1 VGRRHLSRALP
12 VLLALVVVASAAA
25 ASAIPVRVTARGASD
40 PGSTAAK
47 PFGILGT
54 SAITARRI
62 VLRVPPAV
70 ARPVLAANFR
80 TSIVLGVF
88 GPFGCKDG
96 RVRVARVT
104 QSGKILT
111 VHLSIKPLAP
121 GMMEC
126 LATYET
132 VRVLVV
138 PRAALHGTPTKV
150 AVAVAGS

>member
-1 VGRRHLSRALP
+1 MGRRHLSRILP
-12 VLLALVVVASAAA
+12 LLVALVVVASAAA
-25 ASAIPVRVTARGASD
+25 ASTIPFRVTARGVSD
-40 PGSTAAK
+40 PATTSAK

-54 SAITARRI
+54 SAVTARRI
-62 VLRVPPAV
+62 VMRVPPAV

-80 TSIVLGVF
+80 KSIVLGVF

-104 QSGKILT
+104 QAGKILT

-121 GMMEC
+121 GLMEC
-126 LATYET
+126 LAIYET

-138 PRAALHGTPTKV
+138 PRAALHEIPTKV

>member
-1 VGRRHLSRALP
+1 VGRRHLSRILP
-12 VLLALVVVASAAA
+12 LLVALVVVASAAA
-25 ASAIPVRVTARGASD
+25 ASTIPFRVTARGVSD
-40 PGSTAAK
+40 PATTSAK
-47 PFGILGT
+47 PFAILGT
-54 SAITARRI
+54 SAVTARRI
-62 VLRVPPAV
+62 VMRVPPAV

-80 TSIVLGVF
+80 KSIVLGVF

-104 QSGKILT
+104 QASKILT

-121 GMMEC
+121 GLMEC
-126 LATYET
+126 LAIYET

-138 PRAALHGTPTKV
+138 PRAALHGIPTKV